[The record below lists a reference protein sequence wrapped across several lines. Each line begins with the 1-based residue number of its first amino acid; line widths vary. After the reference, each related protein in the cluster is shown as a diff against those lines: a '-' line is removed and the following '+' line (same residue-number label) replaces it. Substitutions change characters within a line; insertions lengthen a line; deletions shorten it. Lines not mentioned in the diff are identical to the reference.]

1 MVLDTLDT
9 IGKTGNDSKTRPH
22 QIVDLDRLTLKI
34 SHTHMFRPRWKA
46 KSREHWNL
54 MTWTLHYITM
64 KTKNKEGSAAV
75 AEASKLVYL

>member
-1 MVLDTLDT
+1 MELDRLDT
-9 IGKTGNDSKTRPH
+9 IGKTRPH

-54 MTWTLHYITM
+54 MTCTLHYVTM

-75 AEASKLVYL
+75 AGASKISYAILT